1 MNEQELLAILIGRTV
16 GLFPKEVAELL
27 QKNAVVVDAENYN
40 VSELIE
46 AVINGLSSSEPFRN
60 DFASFVEANKELI

>member
-1 MNEQELLAILIGRTV
+1 MNEQELLAIIIGRTV
-16 GLFPKEVAELL
+16 GLFPEKVKELL
-27 QKNAVVVDAENYN
+27 QKHAVVLDAQNYN

-46 AVINGLSSSEPFRN
+46 AVINGLSSSESFRN